1 MGVGSRKSE
10 VRVGSRQI
18 LFEIADDES
27 RRLLWTRAFAF
38 KKKEEEEKEKK
49 KKRKEEHHSTRNL
62 IRFNLGDW
70 KQSKRGRL
78 SLGEKFFFAE
88 GNRLSS
94 FEET

>member
-38 KKKEEEEKEKK
+38 KKEKRKKKKK
-49 KKRKEEHHSTRNL
+49 KKRKEKKNTIPRE
-62 IRFNLGDW
+62 I
-70 KQSKRGRL
+70 
-78 SLGEKFFFAE
+78 
-88 GNRLSS
+88 
-94 FEET
+94 